1 MKRKELA
8 KYIDQMSDHIDQMT
22 IVPKVRVH
30 GSDARAKAL
39 QDAQLSHED
48 VSLIRAGAIA
58 ALIEAHELLTGRKQP
73 YDPEDQAEDMMI
85 NTIGLMIEHR
95 AEMLLKDMEHA
106 ND

>member
-8 KYIDQMSDHIDQMT
+8 KYIDQMSDHIDQIA
-22 IVPKVRVH
+22 IVPKVRVY

-48 VSLIRAGAIA
+48 VSLIKAGAIA
-58 ALIEAHELLTGRKQP
+58 ALIEAHELLTGGKQP

-85 NTIGLMIEHR
+85 KTIGLMIEHR

-106 ND
+106 DD

>member
-1 MKRKELA
+1 MKRKYLA
-8 KYIDQMSDHIDQMT
+8 EYIDEMSDHIDQIA

-48 VSLIRAGAIA
+48 VSLIKAGAIA
-58 ALIEAHELLTGRKQP
+58 ALIEAHELLTGSKQP

-85 NTIGLMIEHR
+85 KTIGLIIERR
-95 AEMLLKDMEHA
+95 AEMLLKDMEHT